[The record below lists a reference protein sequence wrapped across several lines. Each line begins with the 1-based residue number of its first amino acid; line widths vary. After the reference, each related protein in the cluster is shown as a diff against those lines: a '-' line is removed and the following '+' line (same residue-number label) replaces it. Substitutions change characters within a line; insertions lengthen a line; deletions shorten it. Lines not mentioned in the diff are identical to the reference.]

1 MNTKNAINFV
11 NKTKMTELCKK
22 KQKRANANK
31 NYNIGAVIQ
40 KQTKATQPC
49 KADKSKTFVTSQH
62 K

>member
-1 MNTKNAINFV
+1 MNTKKNAINFV
-11 NKTKMTELCKK
+11 NKTKMTELCR
-22 KQKRANANK
+22 KQERANANK

-40 KQTKATQPC
+40 KQKKATQTC